1 MTLARLLGHASH
13 SGGLGHTV
21 FLSVFGFHSFGSSS
35 FLPNFK
41 NEPSFSGA
49 KLFRVWLPRTEN
61 FLHHILKRSQ
71 YIYYLQ
77 EIWMFIDCQNISK
90 VQTAWMFPQ
99 QRKLP
104 NYINSLVWWLSSHLQ
119 AAERRV
125 AAVKTFPNICMLWGF
140 YQHFWE
146 LGFSHQDSPKHLGQF
161 GLKHWPSRRKS
172 LVLNVKPWWR
182 LLKQSGFQCS
192 CPTKHLHSDWTSNYY
207 LLNYWGMGMGKHYRR
222 NQFSF
227 RTRTN

>member
-1 MTLARLLGHASH
+1 MCIMTLARLLGRASH

-90 VQTAWMFPQ
+90 VQTVECFLSRENSRTTSTAWSDGFQ
-99 QRKLP
+99 AISKL
-104 NYINSLVWWLSSHLQ
+104 LKEGLQLSKHFQTSACCEGFISIFESWVL
-119 AAERRV
+119 AI
-125 AAVKTFPNICMLWGF
+125 KTVPNIL
-140 YQHFWE
+140 
-146 LGFSHQDSPKHLGQF
+146 DSLA
-161 GLKHWPSRRKS
+161 
-172 LVLNVKPWWR
+172 
-182 LLKQSGFQCS
+182 
-192 CPTKHLHSDWTSNYY
+192 
-207 LLNYWGMGMGKHYRR
+207 
-222 NQFSF
+222 
-227 RTRTN
+227 